1 MSHSFNGGVHPPEGK
16 EFTEKKAVEEMP
28 LGKEFIIPLSQHIG
42 APSKVLVEKEQEV
55 KRGEVLSEAG
65 GFVSVPVHSPVNGV
79 VKKIDDFPNPVS
91 GKGQA
96 VLIER
101 KEEDDDSWIESVQ
114 FNEKYIELSK
124 KEMLDLIKAAGIAG
138 MGGATFPTHVKLSPP
153 ADKKIDVLLL
163 NGAECEPYLTADHR
177 LMLENAEEIING
189 VKILN
194 KVMGVERAI
203 IGIENNKMDAV
214 EVMKKASEGIKEIE
228 VMAFHVKYPQGA
240 EKQLI
245 KAALNREVPV
255 GGLPMDIGCVVS
267 NVGTAKAVFDAVA
280 WKKPLVSRV
289 VTITGDSINDPKNL
303 EIRIGT
309 SFQEVID
316 YCGGLKEDVKKV
328 IMGGPMMGMAQH
340 NLEVPV
346 VKGTSGI
353 LTLSEKSSYLP
364 EEEPC
369 IQCARCVEVCPM
381 GLLPT
386 TIARLSEFDRYEAA
400 EEKGILN
407 CIECGSCSYICPAS
421 RYLIQYIRYG
431 KNKIMQEKKKKQA

>member
-431 KNKIMQEKKKKQA
+431 KNKIMQAKRKKQA

>member
-153 ADKKIDVLLL
+153 ADKKIDTLLI

-177 LMLENAEEIING
+177 LMLESTEEIING
-189 VKILN
+189 VKILKKALGVN
-194 KVMGVERAI
+194 KAI

-214 EVMKKASEGIKEIE
+214 EVMEKACKGNDGIE
-228 VMAFHVKYPQGA
+228 VMVFKVKYPQGA

-245 KAALNREVPV
+245 KAALDRDVPA

-280 WKKPLVSRV
+280 WKKPLISRV
-289 VTITGDSINDPKNL
+289 VTVTGDGINDPKNL

-309 SFQEVID
+309 SFNEVIEH
-316 YCGGLKEDVKKV
+316 CGGLKENTKKI

-340 NLEVPV
+340 SLEVPV

-353 LTLSEKSSYLP
+353 LTLLEKTAALP
-364 EEEPC
+364 VEEPC
-369 IQCARCVEVCPM
+369 IQCARCVEICPM

-386 TIARLSEFDRYEAA
+386 TLARLSEFDKFEDA

-407 CIECGSCSYICPAS
+407 CMECGSCSYICPAG
-421 RYLIQYIRYG
+421 RYLIQYIKFG
-431 KNKIMQEKKKKQA
+431 KNKIMQAKRKA